1 MKKIILLMLVFFA
14 SISYAQGTSA
24 EHMTFKGIPIDGSLS
39 SFISKM
45 KSENFTYIGTQDGV
59 AIFQGDFAGYKNC
72 EVGVLSLK
80 ETNVVNTVVVFFPEC
95 SDWPSIEQNYS
106 IIKNMLSEKYG
117 DPVNCVEEFQGYS
130 KPQSDNDKWYK
141 LIGKLCTY
149 YSYFETEKGDISI
162 EMFSADYTT
171 CRVKLQY
178 WDKIN
183 TNTVRDNAM
192 DDL

>member
-1 MKKIILLMLVFFA
+1 MKKIILLMFVFLA
-14 SISYAQGTSA
+14 SVSYAQGTS

-39 SFISKM
+39 SFVSKM
-45 KSENFTYIGTQDGV
+45 KSENFVHIGTQDGV

-72 EVGVLSLK
+72 EVGILSLK
-80 ETNVVNTVVVFFPEC
+80 ETNVVNTVVVLFPEC

-106 IIKNMLSEKYG
+106 IIKDMLSEKYG

-141 LIGKLCTY
+141 LVSKLCTY

-162 EMFSADYTT
+162 EMFSGDYMT

-183 TNTVRDNAM
+183 TNAVRDNAM